1 MQKAEFFTSDS
12 GYDRFFKTIHN
23 TGCDKLSPII
33 GETGTDIVLTVP
45 DLFYLLTK
53 LMTDSDVPSGRKLD
67 LLGNLLYVLSP
78 FDLFPDKWKLLGR
91 IDDAYVTL
99 TSVAKVVNRVDM
111 DILMRYWLGNPRVL
125 PTTRDVLNFFDEKLG
140 SGLIRKVMKNASRA

>member
-125 PTTRDVLNFFDEKLG
+125 TTTRDVLNFFDEKLG
-140 SGLIRKVMKNASRA
+140 SGLIRKVVKNASRA

>member
-125 PTTRDVLNFFDEKLG
+125 TTTRDVLNFFDEKLV

>member
-1 MQKAEFFTSDS
+1 MQKAEFFTTDS

-33 GETGTDIVLTVP
+33 GETGTDLVLCAP

-125 PTTRDVLNFFDEKLG
+125 TTTRDVLNFFDEKLG
-140 SGLIRKVMKNASRA
+140 SGLIRKVIKNASKA

>member
-45 DLFYLLTK
+45 DIFYLLTK

-111 DILMRYWLGNPRVL
+111 DILMRYWLATPRCS
-125 PTTRDVLNFFDEKLG
+125 PR
-140 SGLIRKVMKNASRA
+140 RATC

>member
-125 PTTRDVLNFFDEKLG
+125 TTTRDVLNFFDEKLG

>member
-1 MQKAEFFTSDS
+1 
-12 GYDRFFKTIHN
+12 
-23 TGCDKLSPII
+23 
-33 GETGTDIVLTVP
+33 
-45 DLFYLLTK
+45 
-53 LMTDSDVPSGRKLD
+53 MTDSDVPSGRKLD

-125 PTTRDVLNFFDEKLG
+125 TTTRDVLNFFDEKLG
-140 SGLIRKVMKNASRA
+140 SGLIRKVVKNASRA

>member
-78 FDLFPDKWKLLGR
+78 FDLFPDKWKLLGK
-91 IDDAYVTL
+91 IDDAYVTI
-99 TSVAKVVNRVDM
+99 TSVAKVINRVDM
-111 DILMRYWLGNPRVL
+111 DVLMRYWLGNPKVL
-125 PTTRDVLNFFDEKLG
+125 TTTRDVLNFFDEKLG